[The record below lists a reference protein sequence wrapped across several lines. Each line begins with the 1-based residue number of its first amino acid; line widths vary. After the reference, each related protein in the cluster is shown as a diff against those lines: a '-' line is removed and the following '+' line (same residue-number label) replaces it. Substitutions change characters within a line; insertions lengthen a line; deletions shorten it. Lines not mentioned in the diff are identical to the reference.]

1 MGDLSRLKTR
11 RFFFIGLIVMGDLP
25 IIERYDDFFQV
36 GLILIDDLS
45 R

>member
-11 RFFFIGLIVMGDLP
+11 MFFFIDLIVMGDLS
-25 IIERYDDFFQV
+25 IVERYDDFFQV